1 MFINLLDQSS
11 MKNHLNNENDRSL
24 EYKFNEDHI
33 LVMDG
38 NRQSKQFLDE
48 RISSQDL
55 GGHKAAFLVGD
66 T

>member
-1 MFINLLDQSS
+1 

-48 RISSQDL
+48 CISSQDL